1 MKKPQDDSYHTVFAS
16 KNLNLNSPIQ
26 MSNQDQ
32 NNSPRAINDKTN
44 NRWYQDGKKNYENE
58 N

>member
-44 NRWYQDGKKNYENE
+44 NRWY
-58 N
+58 